1 MGAQPVKY
9 LRATILDDFGR
20 GCGPGREFHE
30 RFQVFIIIIILLSA
44 SGYRTLRIYMS
55 KDRGE
60 SNCSEYTKQVC
71 QRKRKGERNGALGVL
86 DDR

>member
-1 MGAQPVKY
+1 
-9 LRATILDDFGR
+9 
-20 GCGPGREFHE
+20 
-30 RFQVFIIIIILLSA
+30 
-44 SGYRTLRIYMS
+44 MS

-71 QRKRKGERNGALGVL
+71 QRKGKGERNGALGVL